1 MIQALVSFII
11 YLVIQVAIFF
21 IGFNVM
27 KKEDKLRYSDI
38 IQTYVIGQMT
48 VFALIQILAV
58 PMILL
63 RLKFN
68 ILYYSF
74 MTIAIVLLVLGIN
87 KFVKNGIP
95 KISSFKGYIKTLTPV
110 TIIFL
115 IISALMILAQFLIYF
130 FGQHLDEDDARW
142 MAEANDALVYGDM
155 MTRNFATGEYVGR
168 FIMAKDITSPWPM
181 MWAILARTLHVRTSI
196 AIHTV
201 YASFEM
207 IVMYMIYYLITR
219 ELFEKK
225 DSRFTFLIMVA
236 VINLFYAGTTFTQ
249 SVFSM
254 VRIWQGKATV
264 AAVIIPLIIYIFI
277 KINKENRLGDW
288 LRLPIVTC
296 GACLLSGMGVSISAI
311 MVGVYGAYNI
321 IAYKNWK
328 RIPLWLL
335 SIVPGA
341 IFSLIYFFFKG

>member
-1 MIQALVSFII
+1 MIQAIVSFLI

-27 KKEDKLRYSDI
+27 KKEDTLRYSYI
-38 IQTYVIGQMT
+38 MHTYVIGQMT

-68 ILYYSF
+68 VLYYSF
-74 MTIAIVLLVLGIN
+74 MVIAVVLLVLGIC
-87 KFVKNGIP
+87 KFVKNSIP
-95 KISSFKGYIKTLTPV
+95 KISSIRGYIKTLTPV

-115 IISALMILAQFLIYF
+115 IVSALMILAQFLIYF

-142 MAEANDALVYGDM
+142 MAEANDALAYGDM
-155 MTRNFATGEYVGR
+155 LTRNFSTGEYIGR
-168 FIMAKDITSPWPM
+168 FASEKDVSSPWSM
-181 MWAILARTLHVRTSI
+181 MWAILARTLHVRTPI

-201 YASFEM
+201 YASFEL
-207 IVMYMIYYLITR
+207 IVMYIIYYLIAR

-225 DSRFTFLIMVA
+225 DSRFAFMIVVT

-264 AAVIIPLIIYIFI
+264 AAVIIPLIIYISI
-277 KINKENRLGDW
+277 RINKNNELGDW

-311 MVGVYGAYNI
+311 MVGVYGIYNI

-328 RIPLWLL
+328 RIPIWIL
-335 SIVPGA
+335 SLVPGVV
-341 IFSLIYFFFKG
+341 FSLIYFFFKR